1 MKNNL
6 FSIIHNSI
14 IIVIFILI
22 LIFFIRKNNDF
33 EFVKCNCFESQKNKS
48 YVIRFYLFK
57 KLIHFF
63 FHVFFADFCYCKLLV
78 LMKNEILFQD
88 LNQLLKTCHV

>member
-6 FSIIHNSI
+6 FNIIHNLI
-14 IIVIFILI
+14 IIVIFVLI

-33 EFVKCNCFESQKNKS
+33 EFVECNYFENQKNRNH
-48 YVIRFYLFK
+48 VIKFYLFK

-63 FHVFFADFCYCKLLV
+63 FHVFFADFCYCES
-78 LMKNEILFQD
+78 LMSVKNKILFQD
-88 LNQLLKTCHV
+88 LNQLLKMYHV